1 MNNRFLFTSIDYFS
15 LSRTIHTLFRVSL
28 THVVTFLPWRVVHV
42 STMADSLR
50 WYMGLSV
57 SPVSHG
63 ISGDMTAM
71 NPFMGRRQ
79 SWLFVVTVCTGVD
92 MMQFC

>member
-1 MNNRFLFTSIDYFS
+1 MNNRFLSTSIDYFS
-15 LSRTIHTLFRVSL
+15 LSRTIHTLLRESL
-28 THVVTFLPWRVVHV
+28 THVVTFLPWRVIHV

-57 SPVSHG
+57 STDSHG
-63 ISGDMTAM
+63 TSGDMTAI
-71 NPFMGRRQ
+71 NPSMGRRQ
-79 SWLFVVTVCTGVD
+79 SWWFVVNVCTGVD